1 MHNILISGYY
11 GFGNIGDEA
20 ILDTMLRRIRIAVP
34 DAQITVLSAS
44 PERTRELYNVKTVA
58 RAHPLKLLSAVWRCD
73 TLISGGG
80 SLIQDV
86 TGKLSILYYLAI
98 IEVASWF
105 GKRIMIYSQGIGPI
119 IKPLNRKLTCHVLNH
134 VDVITVREEN
144 SKNDLMDMGVRPE
157 RLYVTAD
164 PVIDMQIADQSLGL
178 HVMKESGIDLEKH
191 CRRVA
196 FALRSKDFK
205 SEAAYASLVRV
216 VENLLALE
224 REVVFLPF
232 HYTEDLHIMERLRQ
246 DFGSRIHTLIARHN
260 MYEMLSLISQMDLL
274 VGVRLHALI
283 FSAVARTPIVA
294 LSYDPKIDY
303 FMNAIQQQTFCSV
316 DNFDPEALTA
326 EIESRLGET
335 EKERAA
341 LNDAVQVLRAKLDL
355 NELELVKLMERKRG
369 A

>member
-1 MHNILISGYY
+1 
-11 GFGNIGDEA
+11 
-20 ILDTMLRRIRIAVP
+20 
-34 DAQITVLSAS
+34 
-44 PERTRELYNVKTVA
+44 
-58 RAHPLKLLSAVWRCD
+58 
-73 TLISGGG
+73 
-80 SLIQDV
+80 
-86 TGKLSILYYLAI
+86 
-98 IEVASWF
+98 
-105 GKRIMIYSQGIGPI
+105 
-119 IKPLNRKLTCHVLNH
+119 